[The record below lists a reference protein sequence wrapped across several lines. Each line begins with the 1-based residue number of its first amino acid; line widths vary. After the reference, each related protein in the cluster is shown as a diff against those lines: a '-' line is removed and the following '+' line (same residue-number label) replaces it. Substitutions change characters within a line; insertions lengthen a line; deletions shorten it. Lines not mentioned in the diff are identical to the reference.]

1 MVLSSLTA
9 ISPVDGRYRNK
20 AENLAAYFSEFALIR
35 YRVRVEIEYFIALSE
50 YLPQLA
56 ELNTPAM
63 KETLRSVY
71 RDFTEADAL
80 RIKEIV
86 ADETDSMSG
95 HLRLGVLPTIA
106 PYIVPGFILHFS
118 RSYPDVTL
126 SIDEK
131 ESKTLLQDLRYGNLD
146 MALTT
151 TPDDMSRLLEIPVYV
166 ENFVAYFSDACSR
179 ARDLIAGGNLPAD
192 HIWILKE
199 GHCVPDGLQ
208 DLCTNMAKGN
218 HIYEAGSID
227 TLIRIVDS
235 NGGYTIIPELHL
247 DFLSERQKE
256 NVVRL
261 NVDPPAQRRVSLVIK
276 EDFVRE
282 RILNAVISTLKS
294 VLPPHMLE
302 EGIRKKS
309 VRLR

>member
-1 MVLSSLTA
+1 MEYIVALDKYRHFVLAAEACGVTQPTLSAMVQKLEEELDVKIFNRDRKN
-9 ISPVDGRYRNK
+9 ISPTTIGEK
-20 AENLAAYFSEFALIR
+20 IIR
-35 YRVRVEIEYFIALSE
+35 QA
-50 YLPQLA
+50 QTT
-56 ELNTPAM
+56 LN
-63 KETLRSVY
+63 E
-71 RDFTEADAL
+71 AL

-166 ENFVAYFSDACSR
+166 EKFVAYFSDACSR

-218 HIYEAGSID
+218 RIYEAGSID

-247 DFLSERQKE
+247 NFLSERQKE

>member
-1 MVLSSLTA
+1 MQQMEYIVALDKYRHFVLAAEACGVTQPTLSAMVQKLEEELDVKIFNRDRKN
-9 ISPVDGRYRNK
+9 ISPTTIGEK
-20 AENLAAYFSEFALIR
+20 IIR
-35 YRVRVEIEYFIALSE
+35 QA
-50 YLPQLA
+50 QTT
-56 ELNTPAM
+56 LN
-63 KETLRSVY
+63 E
-71 RDFTEADAL
+71 AL

-166 ENFVAYFSDACSR
+166 EKFVAYFSDACSR

-218 HIYEAGSID
+218 RIYEAGSID

-247 DFLSERQKE
+247 NFLSERQKE

>member
-1 MVLSSLTA
+1 MTLQQMEYIVALDKYRHFVLAAEACGVTQPTLSAMVQKLEEELDVKIFNRDRKNISPTA
-9 ISPVDGRYRNK
+9 IGEK
-20 AENLAAYFSEFALIR
+20 IIR
-35 YRVRVEIEYFIALSE
+35 QA
-50 YLPQLA
+50 QTT
-56 ELNTPAM
+56 LN
-63 KETLRSVY
+63 E
-71 RDFTEADAL
+71 AL